1 VAGSNTSWFWRWSF
15 RYFGGFAL
23 LLLAF
28 CGIVMLPEIFPD
40 HGVFY
45 HAILD
50 GDIERV
56 QTLLD
61 RGGDPNS
68 QSSVLSDTVRHIG
81 GTSNVGASVNWG
93 KQTPLV
99 IVAISKEQ
107 YAIAKLLL
115 ERGADPNAQD
125 GVGHSVLAYAATGD
139 DIDLVR
145 LLLSMGADPGTQAND
160 GSTALREGPA
170 LRRQYRPVH
179 QEIIRLLE
187 AAQKHKP

>member
-1 VAGSNTSWFWRWSF
+1 MPGSNTFWFWRWTF
-15 RYFGGFAL
+15 RYFGGFVL
-23 LLLAF
+23 LLLGF
-28 CGIVMLPEIFPD
+28 FGVVMLPEIFPD

-56 QTLLD
+56 RTLLD

-68 QSSVLSDTVRHIG
+68 QSSVLSDTVHHIG
-81 GTSNVGASVNWG
+81 GTSNVGASVDWD

-99 IVAISKEQ
+99 MVAISKQ
-107 YAIAKLLL
+107 RYAIARLLL
-115 ERGADPNAQD
+115 ERGADPNARD

-139 DIDLVR
+139 DIELVR
-145 LLLSMGADPGTQAND
+145 LLLSMGADPRVTAGD

-170 LRRQYRPVH
+170 LRRKFRPVH
-179 QEIIRLLE
+179 PEIIALLE
-187 AAQKHKP
+187 EAGKRQP